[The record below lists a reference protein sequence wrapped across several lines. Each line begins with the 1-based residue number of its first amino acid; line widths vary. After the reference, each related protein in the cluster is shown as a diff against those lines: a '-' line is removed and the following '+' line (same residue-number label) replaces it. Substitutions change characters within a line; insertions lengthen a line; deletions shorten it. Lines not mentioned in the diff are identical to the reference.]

1 MKRKEL
7 VYFEGVGK
15 KKGRFLLYCI
25 EIGIFFFVTF
35 YTFYS
40 RDIIIRVLLLLR
52 YNTTQDF
59 PVYFLGI
66 LNNSWKIT
74 KINDRLY
81 PEQSG

>member
-7 VYFEGVGK
+7 VYFEGVGKK

-40 RDIIIRVLLLLR
+40 RDIIIRVLLLL
-52 YNTTQDF
+52 
-59 PVYFLGI
+59 PL
-66 LNNSWKIT
+66 
-74 KINDRLY
+74 
-81 PEQSG
+81 